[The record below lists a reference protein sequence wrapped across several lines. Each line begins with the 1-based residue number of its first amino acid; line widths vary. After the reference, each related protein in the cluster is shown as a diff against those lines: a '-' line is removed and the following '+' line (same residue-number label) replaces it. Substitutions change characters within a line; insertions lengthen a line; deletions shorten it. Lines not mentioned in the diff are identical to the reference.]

1 MHGGVKPTEI
11 TNRHGM
17 ESESTAER
25 RELVG
30 NGRNKGGKMDMSQ
43 GPWLSHE
50 LQQLMEEMR
59 REFTTKRRIKI
70 DNLPANVHE
79 KVRT

>member
-1 MHGGVKPTEI
+1 
-11 TNRHGM
+11 
-17 ESESTAER
+17 
-25 RELVG
+25 
-30 NGRNKGGKMDMSQ
+30 MDMSQ